1 MFDQSD
7 RRCAEN
13 ALERWL
19 GPFGLRATV
28 LSARAIASLARCLSA
43 AKRANLP
50 VTAVEFGS

>member
-19 GPFGLRATV
+19 GPFGLRATLV
-28 LSARAIASLARCLSA
+28 SARAIASLARCLSA

-50 VTAVEFGS
+50 VTAVEFRS